1 MLIRTTRGNTK
12 TDRRKAKV
20 VLEGGCPI
28 LPGGNTLSP
37 GAERRARGFTLAEE
51 RGSKYHQTGNESP
64 KLSRTESSSDIDA
77 TNKPNFLI
85 YSGNN
90 TGRPTTFLDNTN
102 KKSNS
107 SPTVNHS
114 TNNNDNKAITSTTP
128 KSINTTNNTN
138 NTDNNNKKNNTT
150 DKDTQVE
157 EKDPRRATEAGF
169 GVSTRDRSTT
179 RTNRNFLLRE
189 GGDTG
194 LGMKNPAGSSQILRD
209 RPAPWG
215 AGYLGSSR
223 TPAVGASPTKA
234 SPPDPSPFAGVISAI
249 NNKEK
254 DERELTWPNSTSSNY
269 SSPFLPSPPSNI
281 IFFR

>member
-20 VLEGGCPI
+20 VLEGGCAI

-51 RGSKYHQTGNESP
+51 RGSKYQTGNESP
-64 KLSRTESSSDIDA
+64 KLSRTGSSSDIDA
-77 TNKPNFLI
+77 TNIKPNFLI

-90 TGRPTTFLDNTN
+90 TARPTTFLDNTN

-107 SPTVNHS
+107 PPTHNRS
-114 TNNNDNKAITSTTP
+114 TSNNDNKAFTSTTL
-128 KSINTTNNTN
+128 KSINNTT
-138 NTDNNNKKNNTT
+138 NTDNNNKNNN
-150 DKDTQVE
+150 DNKDTQVE

-169 GVSTRDRSTT
+169 GVSTVPRDRSTT

-194 LGMKNPAGSSQILRD
+194 LGMKNQAGSSQTLRD

-223 TPAVGASPTKA
+223 TPAVGASPTKT